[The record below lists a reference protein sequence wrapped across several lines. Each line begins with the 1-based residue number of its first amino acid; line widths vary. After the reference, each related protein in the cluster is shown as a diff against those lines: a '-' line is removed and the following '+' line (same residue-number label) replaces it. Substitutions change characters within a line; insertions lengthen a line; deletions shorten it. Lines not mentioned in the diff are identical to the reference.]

1 MSKYLVANWKMKLT
15 IAESAALARAAR
27 EWYEAIAHPS
37 FALILCPSHCAIP
50 AVADVLKGSRVE
62 LGAQDVAEA
71 ERASLTGATSPLQ
84 LRELGVQTVI
94 VGHSE
99 RRVNYGETDTLVGK
113 KTAQALSAGFHTI
126 LCVGE
131 TAEERAAGK
140 AEEVVRRQVRRG
152 VGGTGEGD
160 LIIAYEPVWAIGS
173 GTPVGMA
180 DARAQAA
187 AIRSELAEVRG
198 ASGASLPLLYGGSVD
213 QGNVASFTAG
223 LFAGTLVGTA
233 SQTPNALQGLVEAL
247 KNR

>member
-1 MSKYLVANWKMKLT
+1 MKYLVANWKMKLT
-15 IAESAALARAAR
+15 IAESAVLARAAR

-99 RRVNYGETDTLVGK
+99 RRANYGETDALVGK
-113 KTAQALSAGFHTI
+113 KAAQALSAGFRAI
-126 LCVGE
+126 VCVGE

-152 VGGTGEGD
+152 AGGTGEGD

-187 AIRSELAEVRG
+187 AIRSELAEARG

-213 QGNVASFTAG
+213 PGNVASFTAG
-223 LFAGTLVGTA
+223 LFVGTLVGTA